1 MQRRTDAHPL
11 VPFTL
16 SSVIAYCEEG
26 REVKELKFKYRAETY
41 DSYVKEGFEPPEY
54 WN

>member
-16 SSVIAYCEEG
+16 SSVIVYCEEG
-26 REVKELKFKYRAETY
+26 REVKELKFKYYTE
-41 DSYVKEGFEPPEY
+41 SYVKEGFEPPEY